1 MSMMDELWLPF
12 ISGGGPHPLPLGR
25 FLPPLPA
32 GSGTAFLQA
41 HVPAGAWLLDPIG
54 ASPTLALEAAQA
66 GYRVLVCSNN
76 PILSFMLEVL
86 ASAPAAAD
94 FQSTLAELA
103 RIKRGEDR
111 FDLHLQS
118 LYQTTCP
125 ACGQTIPAQ
134 AYLWKRGAA
143 APENRTAR
151 CPQCGSESETP
162 LSPLDLMRLNPPGAA
177 ALHRARA
184 LERVS
189 SPGDKSRAGAQEALQ
204 FFSPRSLYFL
214 LTLTNRVEGLPVQE
228 YRRNL
233 LFALILSACEEAVT
247 LWQPGGRTRPRL
259 LTTPPVYRESNLWL
273 ALESAIPLWSNQSTI
288 VPLTRYPSLPPMA
301 GGICLFRGRVRNLFP
316 LAEGISPA
324 AIVTLFPRPNQAF
337 WTLCAVWSGW
347 LWGREA
353 VNPLRSVLERRR
365 YDWNWHVIALYATLS
380 GLRKN
385 LPPGIPLLGILPEL
399 VPGFLAATGVAAHA
413 AGFALRGLSLRQEL
427 GQIVW
432 QGELKQAVLESASP
446 DAAILEGGILA
457 YLQAR
462 NEPADLLPLS
472 LAGLAQV
479 TRSSHFPVLWNAD
492 IPASY
497 NTGKTLTD
505 SLTALQGLTTQV
517 LNTSPKLRRFEG
529 KGKSLEAGW
538 WALKPTSP
546 SADIPISDRDLT
558 LADRVEM
565 EVVRTLQTREILP
578 LMEVDRLL
586 CVQFPGL
593 LTPPRELIQACLE
606 SYAEPV
612 TTPQDGWRLREQ
624 ESAASRRADL
634 ANIRQGIEQLG
645 QHLGYRS
652 QGDLPIFWLD
662 EDGTP
667 AYQLYPI
674 ASSIVSRFLNF
685 PTRLTAQRC
694 IIVLPGS
701 RCNLL
706 TFKQQTDQR
715 LAEAMSKGWRFLKF
729 RLIRQML
736 ERPNLTAELFE
747 SLLDSD
753 PPNWEG
759 ITQMTIF

>member
-1 MSMMDELWLPF
+1 MSNMDELWLPF
-12 ISGGGPHPLPLGR
+12 IAAGEPHPLPLGR

-32 GSGTAFLQA
+32 GSGAAFLET
-41 HVPAGAWLLDPIG
+41 HVPSGAWILDPIG
-54 ASPTLALEAAQA
+54 ASPALALEAARA
-66 GYRVLVCSNN
+66 GYRVLVCINN

-86 ASAPAAAD
+86 ASAPTAAD

-103 RIKRGEDR
+103 RIKRGEER

-118 LYQTTCP
+118 LYLTTCP

-134 AYLWKRGAA
+134 TYLWKRGAA
-143 APENRTAR
+143 APENRSAR
-151 CPQCGSESETP
+151 CPQCGSESEAP
-162 LSPLDLMRLNPPGAA
+162 LSPPEVARLNPPGAA

-189 SPGDKSRAGAQEALQ
+189 SPGDGSRAGAEEALQ
-204 FFSPRSLYFL
+204 YFSPRSLYFL

-233 LFALILSACEEAVT
+233 LFALILSACEEAAT

-273 ALESAIPLWSNQSTI
+273 ALENAIPLWSNQPAV
-288 VPLTRYPSLPPMA
+288 VPLTRYPSLPPVT

-316 LAEGISPA
+316 LPDGISPA

-337 WTLCAVWSGW
+337 WTLCALWSGW

-380 GLRKN
+380 VLRKN
-385 LPPGIPLLGILPEL
+385 LPPGVPLLGILPEL
-399 VPGFLAATGVAAHA
+399 VPGFLTATGVAAHA
-413 AGFALRGLSLRQEL
+413 AGFALRGLALRQDL
-427 GQIVW
+427 GQMVW
-432 QGELKQAVLESASP
+432 RGELTQTVLDSAAPDNAVLE
-446 DAAILEGGILA
+446 EGILA
-457 YLQAR
+457 YLRVR

-479 TRSSHFPVLWNAD
+479 IRSSHLPVLWNASL
-492 IPASY
+492 PASY

-505 SLTALQGLTTQV
+505 SLTAIQSSTTQV
-517 LNTSPKLRRFEG
+517 LNTSPALRRFEG

-538 WALKPTSP
+538 WTLKPTIP
-546 SADIPISDRDLT
+546 SADIPIPDRDLT

-565 EVVRTLQTREILP
+565 EVVRSLQNREVLP
-578 LMEVDRLL
+578 LMEVDRYL
-586 CVQFPGL
+586 CAQFPGL
-593 LTPPRELIQACLE
+593 LTPTRELIQACLE

-612 TTPQDGWRLREQ
+612 STPPVGWRLREQ
-624 ESAASRRADL
+624 ESAASRRKDL
-634 ANIRQGIEQLG
+634 VDIRQGIEQLG
-645 QHLGYRS
+645 SLLGYHS
-652 QGDLPIFWLD
+652 QGELPLFWLD

-674 ASSIVSRFLNF
+674 ASSIVSRFLF
-685 PTRLTAQRC
+685 HPTRLPAQRC

-715 LAEAMSKGWRFLKF
+715 QAEALSKGWRFLKF
-729 RLIRQML
+729 RLLRQML
-736 ERPNLTAELFE
+736 ERPNLTSELFE

-759 ITQMTIF
+759 ITQMAIF